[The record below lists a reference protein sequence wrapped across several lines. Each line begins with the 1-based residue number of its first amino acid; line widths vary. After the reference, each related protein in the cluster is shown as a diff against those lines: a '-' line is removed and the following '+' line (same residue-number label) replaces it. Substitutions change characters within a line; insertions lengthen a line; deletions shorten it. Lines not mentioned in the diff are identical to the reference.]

1 MNWQQRNRHAEKG
14 CQENHP
20 YFGRVARHGE
30 ADELADV
37 VEDATAFTHGGDDG
51 RKIVILVAMVAER
64 TATDKAP
71 PRTQGRGTAMKSER
85 PWQQSGRAMQP
96 TCGQRCRKHP
106 GKARSPSAL
115 ISTSDGGCPWKSF
128 SWNDLSQTNKQS
140 SKKIDIDQS
149 CAGPLRSPSLMRHAA
164 PTTTRGT
171 RMRTVRKNYR
181 IDFRVT
187 WMTTKSLATKHE

>member
-64 TATDKAP
+64 TATVG
-71 PRTQGRGTAMKSER
+71 TGREKFILAVH
-85 PWQQSGRAMQP
+85 SGI
-96 TCGQRCRKHP
+96 QR
-106 GKARSPSAL
+106 
-115 ISTSDGGCPWKSF
+115 
-128 SWNDLSQTNKQS
+128 DLRRNG
-140 SKKIDIDQS
+140 D
-149 CAGPLRSPSLMRHAA
+149 R
-164 PTTTRGT
+164 
-171 RMRTVRKNYR
+171 
-181 IDFRVT
+181 
-187 WMTTKSLATKHE
+187 